1 MKALLIGGTG
11 NISLS
16 VSRLL
21 IKEGWELT
29 LLNRGNQNDLVPE
42 ARPLIA
48 DINDAEAARAALKGR
63 QFDAVVQFIAYHRE
77 EVFRDINLFTGITG
91 QYIFISTASAYQK
104 PPRNYPIDESIPLHN
119 PYWQYSRE
127 KALCE
132 KLLMEAYDMD
142 FFPVTIVRPSHTYG
156 ESKLPLAIHGHKGAW
171 QVLSRMLEKKP
182 VLIPGD
188 GTSLWTVTTSDDFA
202 RGLVGLMGNQRA
214 IGQAVHIT
222 SDEALS
228 WNQIHRIVADAAGV
242 PFIPCHVPSAMLA
255 MAERYDFSGSLLGD
269 KANCAVF
276 DNSKLKAL
284 VPGFT
289 APTRFDQGARR
300 VVENFMSTPAL
311 QVPDPD
317 FDAFSDK
324 VVDIV
329 RLAETEIARL

>member
-11 NISLS
+11 NISLA

-21 IKEGWELT
+21 IKEGWDLT
-29 LLNRGNQNDLVPE
+29 LLNRGSQNDLVPQ
-42 ARPLIA
+42 ARTLLA
-48 DINDAEAARAALKGR
+48 DINDAEAVRKALQGQ
-63 QFDAVVQFIAYHRE
+63 QFDSVVQFIAYHRE
-77 EVFRDINLFTGITG
+77 EAFRDVSLFTGITG

-104 PPRNYPIDESIPLHN
+104 PPRNHLISESIPLHN

-156 ESKLPLAIHGHKGAW
+156 ENKLPLAIHGNQGAW
-171 QVLSRMLEKKP
+171 QVLRRMLEKKP

-188 GTSLWTVTTSDDFA
+188 GTSLWTVTTSGDFA
-202 RGLVGLMGNQRA
+202 KGLVGLMGNHHA

-242 PFIPCHVPSAMLA
+242 PFIPCHVPSDMLA
-255 MAERYDFSGSLLGD
+255 MSQRYDFAGSLLGD

-276 DNSKLKAL
+276 DNAKLKAL
-284 VPGFT
+284 VPGFAAT
-289 APTRFDQGARR
+289 TRFDEGARR
-300 VVENFMSTPAL
+300 VVENFMATPSL
-311 QVPDPD
+311 QVLDPD

-324 VVDIV
+324 VVDIC
-329 RLAETEIARL
+329 RRAEAEIAQL

>member
-21 IKEGWELT
+21 LEKGWELT
-29 LLNRGNQNDLVPE
+29 LLNRGSRPDLVPG
-42 ARPLIA
+42 AQTLVA
-48 DINDAEAARAALKGR
+48 DINDDAQVRKALSKR
-63 QFDAVVQFIAYHRE
+63 QFDVVVQFIAYRRE
-77 EVFRDINLFTGITG
+77 EVFRDVNLFSGITG

-104 PPRNYPIDESIPLHN
+104 PPRNYLIDESTPLHN
-119 PYWQYSRE
+119 PYWQYSRD

-156 ESKLPLAIHGHKGAW
+156 LTKSPLAIHGGKGCW
-171 QVLSRMLEKKP
+171 QVLDRMRQKKP

-188 GTSLWTVTTSDDFA
+188 GTSLWTLTWADDFA
-202 RGLVGLMGNQRA
+202 QGLVGLMGNHRA

-228 WNQIHRIVADAAGV
+228 WNQIHKVVADAVGA
-242 PFIPCHVPSAMLA
+242 PFLPCHVPSDSLS
-255 MAERYDFSGSLLGD
+255 MAESYDYSGTLLGD
-269 KANCAVF
+269 KSNCAVF
-276 DNSKLKAL
+276 DNAKLKSL

-289 APTRFDQGARR
+289 AQTRFDQGARK
-300 VVENFMSTPAL
+300 VVEHMLNTPAL
-311 QVPDPD
+311 QVADPA
-317 FDAFSDK
+317 FDAFCDK
-324 VVDIV
+324 VVDIM
-329 RLAETEIARL
+329 RRAEAEIALL